1 MERFKIRETSEVE
14 KSLKT
19 EVKVDTSIPQDYS
32 RDNNA
37 KEKVDEIDFSKPIDF
52 SRPE

>member
-1 MERFKIRETSEVE
+1 MERVRIREIHEVE
-14 KSLKT
+14 KSPRI

-32 RDNNA
+32 RDNV
-37 KEKVDEIDFSKPIDF
+37 KEKVDELDFSEPIDF